1 MLSKFDSLTAQQKKV
16 LDGIFLA
23 NNKCFSAF
31 EEIAR
36 MSMYRNLVIERIHG
50 SDVVIEQDADDT
62 QEIQIILKGRVKMML
77 YKHDLN
83 RNLEI
88 GQLLS
93 GEVCGDESI

>member
-1 MLSKFDSLTAQQKKV
+1 
-16 LDGIFLA
+16 
-23 NNKCFSAF
+23 
-31 EEIAR
+31 
-36 MSMYRNLVIERIHG
+36 MSMYRNLSIERIRG
-50 SDVVIEQDADDT
+50 SDVVIERDADDT

-88 GQLLS
+88 GQLVA